1 MRYPYAEIPSDIAAD
16 LAARGGTPFNLYKVL
31 ASAPAMLGAWIQFA
45 WTLRAECRTPR
56 PLRELMILRTA
67 QMQTSAY
74 EWHQHRIMARAA
86 GVPEAQVA
94 ELAMWPSSAVFDAKE
109 KAALGFTEAI
119 VRGDVDDATHAGLAQ
134 HFDRE
139 ECLELTVTAA
149 FYCMVARVLS
159 AIAVTADGE
168 QS

>member
-1 MRYPYAEIPSDIAAD
+1 MRYPLAEIPADIAAD

-31 ASAPAMLGAWIQFA
+31 ANAPKMLAAWIPFA

-56 PLRELMILRTA
+56 VLRELMILRTA
-67 QMQTSAY
+67 QLQSSAY
-74 EWHQHRIMARAA
+74 EWHQHRIMARNA
-86 GVPEAQVA
+86 GVSEAQVA
-94 ELAMWPSSAVFDAKE
+94 ELAMWRASADFDPKE

-119 VRGDVDDATHAGLAQ
+119 VRGEVDDATHAALAQ

-168 QS
+168 KS